1 MNDRERLN
9 CDEENSE
16 TSLVI
21 DEDQNNDKDD
31 LECYWYVNKAYD
43 DPIDDHDDDK
53 GDVCDGDSGD

>member
-1 MNDRERLN
+1 MNDRKRLN

-31 LECYWYVNKAYD
+31 LDCY
-43 DPIDDHDDDK
+43 
-53 GDVCDGDSGD
+53 